1 MVKIRLGLRQFI
13 KHIYFTF
20 IKIIFLFIERSAI
33 SDGDNAWLEAVA
45 GTRLDTVAW
54 YVVRGTRDNTGYC
67 SVVRGTRYVVR
78 GTRLDRVAAIWQ
90 TYAQPP
96 SNQPQHLTS
105 LAFTFTN
112 NQMLILILN
121 SKILNLEP
129 GCCRHDFDLLLVLH
143 FDPWS
148 IVIDWNLLP
157 EDSFLLLSIVAFFSQ
172 FICHFVAK
180 MIFKR
185 SDSFVARRCKIYQY
199 LPLPPSEMIN
209 FIIWILN
216 SKFVRYEGTS
226 PLSLTTKRW
235 CLFAKIGI

>member
-1 MVKIRLGLRQFI
+1 MVKVRLGLRQFI

-54 YVVRGTRDNTGYC
+54 YVVRGTRY
-67 SVVRGTRYVVR
+67 VVRGTRYVVC
-78 GTRLDRVAAIWQ
+78 GTRLERVAAIWQ

-121 SKILNLEP
+121 SEIPNLEP

-185 SDSFVARRCKIYQY
+185 SDSFVAGRCKIYQY

-216 SKFVRYEGTS
+216 SN
-226 PLSLTTKRW
+226 L
-235 CLFAKIGI
+235 